1 MAKKLSY
8 TTCACSQIQKQVHP
22 RMEIDEEATTY
33 LEELVYHLLSQI
45 CGAQPN
51 SVSDVKTYVNKNFV
65 SPINTWALD
74 DAERTM
80 ERHQLRRGKSAFT
93 FPVEKL
99 YQLLEKVC
107 LFITYVIE
115 LVDSISRDDPG
126 TP

>member
-1 MAKKLSY
+1 
-8 TTCACSQIQKQVHP
+8 
-22 RMEIDEEATTY
+22 MEIDEEATTY

-45 CGAQPN
+45 CGAQPH
-51 SVSDVKTYVNKNFV
+51 SVADVKTYVNKNFV

-107 LFITYVIE
+107 MFITYICH
-115 LVDSISRDDPG
+115 RGG
-126 TP
+126 TLYM